1 MSDSKGT
8 NGEQY
13 SPLFYNL
20 LEDHRLKM
28 THVALYGF
36 IWSLGSQRSG
46 VSFAGNDHYMK
57 MLNLKSRAVTDLI
70 GHLEGCGYV
79 ERWYDWEGGKKTRR
93 YLRVLGTHQNADS
106 KDQCAV
112 ERNSV
117 CSTAQISMHETADI
131 IDNLID
137 NKIDNKGD
145 ESPKEVIKAKPKK
158 KKVDIDEVKYEHGIP
173 WKRYEIPT
181 LKQCEEY
188 YVASGNKLSCKTRAK
203 KFFDYWE
210 DREWMRG
217 KERVISWPKRI
228 NTWINNEGE
237 KKW

>member
-70 GHLEGCGYV
+70 GHLEACGYV

-137 NKIDNKGD
+137 NKIDNIGD
-145 ESPKEVIKAKPKK
+145 ESPKEVISKNSYNFLGESYLKDETPTVEQVIRFYKSTGNGLNCKSNAEYFHAYWTERDWKRGS
-158 KKVDIDEVKYEHGIP
+158 KKV
-173 WKRYEIPT
+173 
-181 LKQCEEY
+181 Q
-188 YVASGNKLSCKTRAK
+188 
-203 KFFDYWE
+203 
-210 DREWMRG
+210 
-217 KERVISWPKRI
+217 WPKTL
-228 NTWINNEGE
+228 NTWIASSKARG
-237 KKW
+237 K